1 MHWLSDGAERASRS
15 ARIRSRLVPMRDTDR
30 AGVHDRAALGPAD
43 VPDDELAA
51 MVAALWDVAEV
62 ELLGSTTSEVA
73 YDVPSITTASRT
85 WVTGTADAGA
95 GPREFRLFVKH
106 VHRFDRS
113 PFFAVV
119 PPEVR
124 RFATIALPWE
134 AEALVYRSDLAER
147 LPEGLG
153 MPRCLAVHDLDEG
166 SRSIWL
172 EALDPV
178 PGPWS
183 DAEYAEAARLL
194 GRLSGSSRVA
204 GLAALDPQG
213 WHIDLM
219 VGGRLK
225 HGVIP
230 PLLDDELWRHPA
242 LAASYGPALRTRLL
256 DAAAH
261 VDEIAAEFAALPT
274 SACHGDACPGNLLR
288 VPGRDGIV
296 LIDFNFWRPQPLG
309 HDLGQLLAGDLQ
321 LGVRPALR
329 TEEVAVLDELIL
341 QAYLDGLGDEGADAD
356 PHVVRRGHAVSMML
370 FVALPSV
377 PVELLDSVPADRLA
391 SLASARAA
399 LATYCCDLLDAT
411 AS

>member
-1 MHWLSDGAERASRS
+1 MQ
-15 ARIRSRLVPMRDTDR
+15 DTGR
-30 AGVHDRAALGPAD
+30 EALHDRGALGPAD
-43 VPDDELAA
+43 VSDDELAA
-51 MVAALWDVAEV
+51 MVAALWGEAEV
-62 ELLGSTTSEVA
+62 ELLGSTTSEVV

-95 GPREFRLFVKH
+95 GPRPFRLFVKH

-113 PFFAVV
+113 PFFATV

-124 RFATIALPWE
+124 AFATNAVPWQT
-134 AEALVYRSDLAER
+134 EALVYRSDLAAL

-183 DAEYAEAARLL
+183 DAEHTEAARLL

-204 GLAALDPQG
+204 ALAALDPQA

-219 VGGRLK
+219 VSGRLK

-230 PLLDDELWRHPA
+230 PLLDDDLWRHPA
-242 LAASYGPALRTRLL
+242 LAGSYGPALRGRLL

-261 VDEIAAEFAALPT
+261 VEDIAAEFAALPT
-274 SACHGDACPGNLLR
+274 AASHGDACPGNLLR
-288 VPGRDGIV
+288 VPGRHGLV

-321 LGVRPALR
+321 LGVRPAL
-329 TEEVAVLDELIL
+329 TTDEVAALDDTML
-341 QAYLDGLGDEGADAD
+341 QAYVEGLCEEGSDAD
-356 PHVVRRGHAVSMML
+356 PSVVRRGHAVSMML

-391 SLASARAA
+391 ALATARAA

-411 AS
+411 AG

>member
-1 MHWLSDGAERASRS
+1 MPDIG
-15 ARIRSRLVPMRDTDR
+15 R
-30 AGVHDRAALGPAD
+30 AGAHDRRDLGPAD

-51 MVAALWDVAEV
+51 MVAALWGVPAV
-62 ELLGSTTSEVA
+62 ELLGSATSPVA

-113 PFFAVV
+113 PFFATV

-124 RFATIALPWE
+124 TFATIALPWE
-134 AEALVYRSDLAER
+134 AEALVYRSDLAAR
-147 LPEGLG
+147 LPDGLG

-194 GRLSGSSRVA
+194 GRLSGSPEVA
-204 GLAALDPQG
+204 GLAALDPHV
-213 WHIDLM
+213 WHVDLM
-219 VGGRLK
+219 VAGRLK

-230 PLLDDELWRHPA
+230 PLLDDDLWRHPA
-242 LAASYGPALRTRLL
+242 LAGTYGPVLRDRLL
-256 DAAAH
+256 DAAAR
-261 VDEIAAEFAALPT
+261 VDDVAAEFAALPT
-274 SACHGDACPGNLLR
+274 AASHGDACPGNLLR
-288 VPGRDGIV
+288 VPGRDGLV
-296 LIDFNFWRPQPLG
+296 LIDFQFWRPQPLG

-321 LGVRPALR
+321 LGTRPALT
-329 TEEVAVLDELIL
+329 TEEVADLDELIL
-341 QAYLDGLGDEGADAD
+341 RAYLDGLAEEGADAD

-377 PVELLDSVPADRLA
+377 PVELLESVPADRLA
-391 SLASARAA
+391 ALATARAA